1 MDICIHIYIELR
13 HVGSSSQIMRKWGIY
28 TDCGAQDH
36 ALWCIYQHAVTV
48 FSDIS
53 RKCWN
58 LRSRKQP
65 EPLPLSPLKRDLMIH
80 SDYAAKSL
88 QVVIMLYHINLSNVI
103 QFRSSW
109 DPPIC
114 SARSEGPSSKQWAHP
129 SGQQKALCQ
138 LVRFVRKWE
147 PARLLIEREVRSQRF
162 GGDTTPTIQ
171 PFVLLNP
178 QRSPNPI
185 LHHDVPQYTGAN
197 HGTGPSL

>member
-1 MDICIHIYIELR
+1 MRHIYWLWGP
-13 HVGSSSQIMRKWGIY
+13 GSCLVMYLSARCYRLFWYFSQILKPSKPQAARAAAFVASQK
-28 TDCGAQDH
+28 
-36 ALWCIYQHAVTV
+36 
-48 FSDIS
+48 
-53 RKCWN
+53 R
-58 LRSRKQP
+58 P
-65 EPLPLSPLKRDLMIH
+65 ES
-80 SDYAAKSL
+80 SAKSL

-178 QRSPNPI
+178 QRSTNPI
-185 LHHDVPQYTGAN
+185 FHRDVPQYTGAN